1 MRHALRRPW
10 TIVISSVLLVLVLAV
25 RPITAH
31 GAEYLP
37 LSPGLEW
44 TFECNSD
51 DVHGSVGP
59 MESFHGYDVA
69 PLQFTWPL
77 FEERIYYLVNDNAGP
92 WLVGWT
98 LGTAFSMGNGNYFLE
113 RWTTA
118 LDQAFRLWELPL
130 VPSPPT
136 WHVIFAGSH
145 EIYVH
150 REIGEETRLD
160 TPFGELY
167 AHPVFVIFYGAFEMS
182 LRLYLHREIGPIRH
196 GNCMLTAHNV
206 PVAAA
211 PSTWS
216 AVRDLYR

>member
-1 MRHALRRPW
+1 MRHTLRLPW
-10 TIVISSVLLVLVLAV
+10 TIFNASVLLVLILAV
-25 RPITAH
+25 GPLTAH

-37 LSPGLEW
+37 LAPGLEW
-44 TFECNSD
+44 SFRCNSD
-51 DVHGSVGP
+51 DVHGSVEP
-59 MESFHGYDVA
+59 MESFQGNDVA
-69 PLQFTWPL
+69 PLQFTWPP
-77 FEERIYYLVNDNAGP
+77 FEERIYYLVDDDAGP

-98 LGTAFSMGNGNYFLE
+98 LGTAFAMGDGQYFLE

-136 WHVIFAGSH
+136 WHVIDAGS
-145 EIYVH
+145 
-150 REIGEETRLD
+150 
-160 TPFGELY
+160 
-167 AHPVFVIFYGAFEMS
+167 
-182 LRLYLHREIGPIRH
+182 REIGPIRH

-206 PVAAA
+206 PVTAA